1 MSSGG
6 FFGRGRLFGRSRL
19 LGRFRLLCV
28 LILFFL
34 TAALLF
40 LLLADGRLTGGLLG
54 STALLFLL
62 TALGLQGE
70 TGLLGG
76 VLLLSGGDLAH
87 QLLFT
92 GGEGG
97 NLVRVNFLVC
107 QNLLKDGLFLLG
119 SLLQLGT
126 LCLQLVTGL
135 LLFGLLLL
143 QLLLGGVHSKAGGLQ
158 VVHHVV
164 VILHD
169 VVDKVEAVQQFG
181 EV

>member
-6 FFGRGRLFGRSRL
+6 FFGRSRL

-76 VLLLSGGDLAH
+76 VLLLSGADLAG
-87 QLLFT
+87 QFLLT
-92 GGEGG
+92 GGESRDLCGIDL
-97 NLVRVNFLVC
+97 LVV
-107 QNLLKDGLFLLG
+107 QNLLEDRLFFLCG
-119 SLLQLGT
+119 LLQFRPLD
-126 LCLQLVTGL
+126 LHLVPGL

-143 QLLLGGVHSKAGGLQ
+143 QLLLGGVHSKAGGGQ

-169 VVDKVEAVQQFG
+169 VVDKVESVQQFR